1 MLLAVMIPI
10 GLVIG
15 AVSHQLLP
23 KAELRGSLLLPF
35 LGTATAGVIWT
46 LFSWL
51 GLEES
56 GWIWFASILGSL
68 LVSLLTGILLS
79 NARDRKNQEKLATV

>member
-15 AVSHQLLP
+15 AFAHQLLP

-35 LGTATAGVIWT
+35 LGTASAAVIWT

-51 GLEES
+51 GLEET

-68 LVSLLTGILLS
+68 LASLVTGIMLS
-79 NARDRKNQEKLATV
+79 NARDRKNKAKLAAL